1 MAENS
6 LPALPRNRIIL
17 PERIRTM
24 IKENQQLLNRLN
36 ILSDGLIIF
45 LMIPVSF
52 WLRYQVLP
60 NAKVNVS
67 LQQYMVIGFFFTL
80 VQLTIFLAMGLYRP
94 FRHVRL
100 RRELSE
106 LLGACLLG
114 LVLLL
119 SWLSLQHMDD
129 YSRQMILLFFA
140 LSYLLLG
147 IKRVALRRLLWH
159 FRGKGYNLKHVL
171 IIGSGALAKKYL
183 EKIEAE
189 LTMGYHPL
197 GYIAEEEGDLG
208 IPWLGGFDRLESVLE
223 KEKPDEVISAVETR
237 DFDRTPQICDACE
250 KTGCKLS
257 AIPIYAEYMSARPQI
272 DDLDGVPLLNMRRI
286 PLDNLANAFLKRT
299 MDIVCSAL
307 ILIVFS
313 PLMLFCAIGVKLSS
327 PGPVIFAQK
336 RVGRNKKT
344 FMMYKFRSMRV
355 NTTQDT
361 AWSTTK
367 DSRKTAFGTFIRKY
381 SLDEFPQFWN
391 VLKGD
396 MSMVGPRPEIPYYV
410 EQFKEEVPRYM
421 LKHLVRPGIT
431 GWAQVNGLRGDTSI
445 SERIRY
451 DIDYIEHWTPG
462 FDLMILFRTVFGGK
476 FKNDEK

>member
-1 MAENS
+1 
-6 LPALPRNRIIL
+6 
-17 PERIRTM
+17 M

-36 ILSDGLIIF
+36 ALSDGLIIF

-60 NAKVNVS
+60 DARVNMS
-67 LQQYMVIGFFFTL
+67 LQRYMIIGLFYTVVQIGIFF
-80 VQLTIFLAMGLYRP
+80 AMGVYRP
-94 FRHVRL
+94 FRHARL
-100 RRELSE
+100 RRKLSE
-106 LLGACLLG
+106 MLVAFLLG
-114 LVLLL
+114 LALLL

-129 YSRQMILLFFA
+129 YSRQMIFLWFG
-140 LSYLLLG
+140 LSFLLLG
-147 IKRVALRRLLWH
+147 IKRVVLIRLMWH

-171 IIGSGALAKKYL
+171 LIGSGDMARKYL
-183 EKIEAE
+183 RKIETE
-189 LTMGYHPL
+189 VSMGYHPL
-197 GYIAEEEGDLG
+197 GYIAEKDAGLG
-208 IPWLGGFDRLESVLE
+208 IPWLGGYDRLEAVLE
-223 KEKPDEVISAVETR
+223 EKKPDEVISAVESR
-237 DFDRTPQICDACE
+237 EFDRTPQICAACE

-257 AIPIYAEYMSARPQI
+257 AIPIYAEYMTSNPQI
-272 DDLDGVPLLNMRRI
+272 DDLDGIPLLNMRRI
-286 PLDNLANAFLKRT
+286 PLDNLANAFIKRT
-299 MDIVCSAL
+299 GDILCSAL
-307 ILIVFS
+307 ILLLFS

-336 RVGRNKKT
+336 RVGRNKKP

-355 NTTQDT
+355 NPKQDT
-361 AWSTTK
+361 AWSTQK

-410 EQFKEEVPRYM
+410 DQFKEEIPRYM

-431 GWAQVNGLRGDTSI
+431 GWAQVNGFRGDTSI

-451 DIDYIEHWTPG
+451 DIDYIEHWSLG
-462 FDLMILFRTVFGGK
+462 FDLRILLRTVFGGK
-476 FKNDEK
+476 FKNDER

>member
-1 MAENS
+1 
-6 LPALPRNRIIL
+6 
-17 PERIRTM
+17 M

-36 ILSDGLIIF
+36 ALSDGLIIF

-60 NAKVNVS
+60 NAKVNMP
-67 LQQYMVIGFFFTL
+67 LERYLVIGFFYTV
-80 VQLTIFLAMGLYRP
+80 VQIGIFLAVGVYRP
-94 FRHVRL
+94 FRHARL
-100 RRELSE
+100 RRKLGEM
-106 LLGACLLG
+106 LLAFLLG

-119 SWLSLQHMDD
+119 SFLSLQHMDD
-129 YSRQMILLFFA
+129 YSRQMIFLWFG

-147 IKRVALRRLLWH
+147 VKRVVVIRLMWH
-159 FRGKGYNLKHVL
+159 FRGKGYNLKHVVL
-171 IIGSGALAKKYL
+171 VGSGAMAQKYL
-183 EKIEAE
+183 EKIETE
-189 LTMGYHPL
+189 VSMGYHPL
-197 GYIAEEEGDLG
+197 GYIAEEETDDMG
-208 IPWLGGFDRLESVLE
+208 IPWLGGFEKLEEVLE
-223 KEKPDEVISAVETR
+223 QNKPDEVISAVGTH
-237 DFDRTPQICDACE
+237 DFDRTPLIIAACE

-272 DDLDGVPLLNMRRI
+272 DDLDGIPLLNMRRI
-286 PLDNLANAFLKRT
+286 PLDNLANATVKRLG
-299 MDIVCSAL
+299 DIFCSAL
-307 ILIVFS
+307 ILVIFS
-313 PLMLFCAIGVKLSS
+313 PLMLICAIGVKLSS

-336 RVGRNKKT
+336 RIGRNKKP

-355 NTTQDT
+355 NAKQDT
-361 AWSTTK
+361 AWSTQQ

-410 EQFKEEVPRYM
+410 DQFKEEIPRYM

-445 SERIRY
+445 AERIRY
-451 DIDYIEHWTPG
+451 DIDYIEHWSFG
-462 FDLMILFRTVFGGK
+462 FDVMILFRTVFGGK

>member
-1 MAENS
+1 
-6 LPALPRNRIIL
+6 
-17 PERIRTM
+17 M

-36 ILSDGLIIF
+36 ALSDGLIIF

-60 NAKVNVS
+60 NASVNMS
-67 LQQYMVIGFFFTL
+67 LRNYMIIGFFYTVLQIVVFFA
-80 VQLTIFLAMGLYRP
+80 VGVYRP
-94 FRHVRL
+94 FRHARL
-100 RRELSE
+100 RRKLSE
-106 LLGACLLG
+106 MLVAFLIG

-119 SWLSLQHMDD
+119 SWLSLQHMDN
-129 YSRQMILLFFA
+129 YSRQMIFLWFG
-140 LSYLLLG
+140 LSFLLLS
-147 IKRVALRRLLWH
+147 IKRIVLIRLMWH
-159 FRGKGYNLKHVL
+159 FRGKGYNLKHVVL
-171 IIGSGALAKKYL
+171 VGSGAMAQQYL
-183 EKIEAE
+183 KKIETE
-189 LTMGYHPL
+189 ISMGYHPL
-197 GYIAEEEGDLG
+197 GYISEEEADLD
-208 IPWLGGFDRLESVLE
+208 IPWLGGFENLESVLE
-223 KEKPDEVISAVETR
+223 REKPDEVISAVESQ
-237 DFDRTPQICDACE
+237 DFDRTPLIIAACE

-257 AIPIYAEYMSARPQI
+257 AIPIYAAYMSARPQI
-272 DDLDGVPLLNMRRI
+272 DDLDGIPLLNMRRI

-299 MDIVCSAL
+299 GDIICSAL
-307 ILIVFS
+307 ILVLFS

-336 RVGRNKKT
+336 RVGLNKKT

-355 NTTQDT
+355 NPKQDT
-361 AWSTTK
+361 AWSTQE

-396 MSMVGPRPEIPYYV
+396 MSMVGPRPEIPFYV
-410 EQFKEEVPRYM
+410 DQFKEQIPRYM

-431 GWAQVNGLRGDTSI
+431 GWAQVNGFRGDTSI

-451 DIDYIEHWTPG
+451 DIEYIEHWSLG
-462 FDLMILFRTVFGGK
+462 FDLRILLRTVFGGK

>member
-1 MAENS
+1 
-6 LPALPRNRIIL
+6 
-17 PERIRTM
+17 M

-36 ILSDGLIIF
+36 VLSDGLIIF

-52 WLRYQVLP
+52 WLRYEVLP

-67 LQQYMVIGFFFTL
+67 LQSYLTIGFFFAL
-80 VQLTIFLAMGLYRP
+80 VQVGIFLAAGLYRP

-100 RRELSE
+100 RRELAE
-106 LLGACLLG
+106 LLGACVLG

-119 SWLSLQHMDD
+119 SWLSLRHMDD
-129 YSRQMILLFFA
+129 YSRQMIFLFFC

-147 IKRVALRRLLWH
+147 AKRVLLRRMLWH
-159 FRGKGYNLKHVL
+159 FRGKGYNLKHVV
-171 IIGSGALAKKYL
+171 IIGTGKLARRYL
-183 EKIEAE
+183 EKIETE

-197 GYIAEEEGDLG
+197 GYIAEEESEDMG
-208 IPWLGGFDRLESVLE
+208 IPWLGGYDRLEQVLE
-223 KEKPDEVISAVETR
+223 KEKPDEVISAVES
-237 DFDRTPQICDACE
+237 DEFDRTPLICNACE

-272 DDLDGVPLLNMRRI
+272 DDLDGIPLLNMRRI

-299 MDIVCSAL
+299 ADIVCSAL
-307 ILIVFS
+307 ILLVFS
-313 PLMLFCAIGVKLSS
+313 PLLLFCAIGVKLSS

-336 RVGRNKKT
+336 RIGRNKMP

-355 NTTQDT
+355 NSAQDT
-361 AWSTTK
+361 AWSTQT

-410 EQFKEEVPRYM
+410 DRFKEEVPRYM

-462 FDLMILFRTVFGGK
+462 FDLKILLRTVFGGK
-476 FKNDEK
+476 FKNSEQ

>member
-1 MAENS
+1 
-6 LPALPRNRIIL
+6 
-17 PERIRTM
+17 M

-36 ILSDGLIIF
+36 ALSDGLIIF

-60 NAKVNVS
+60 DARVNMS
-67 LQQYMVIGFFFTL
+67 LQRYMIIGLFYTVVQIGIFF
-80 VQLTIFLAMGLYRP
+80 AMGVYRP
-94 FRHVRL
+94 FRHARL
-100 RRELSE
+100 RRKLSE
-106 LLGACLLG
+106 MLVAFLLG
-114 LVLLL
+114 LALLL

-129 YSRQMILLFFA
+129 YSRQMIFLWFG
-140 LSYLLLG
+140 LSFLLLA
-147 IKRVALRRLLWH
+147 IKRVVLIRLMWH

-171 IIGSGALAKKYL
+171 LIGSGDMARRYL
-183 EKIEAE
+183 RKIETE
-189 LTMGYHPL
+189 VSMGYHPL
-197 GYIAEEEGDLG
+197 GYIAEKDADLG
-208 IPWLGGFDRLESVLE
+208 IPWLGGYDRLEAVLE
-223 KEKPDEVISAVETR
+223 EKKPDEVISAVESR
-237 DFDRTPQICDACE
+237 EFDRTPQICAACE

-257 AIPIYAEYMSARPQI
+257 AIPIYAEYMTSRPQI
-272 DDLDGVPLLNMRRI
+272 DDLDGIPLLNMRRI
-286 PLDNLANAFLKRT
+286 PLDNLANAFIKRT
-299 MDIVCSAL
+299 GDILCSAL
-307 ILIVFS
+307 ILLLFS

-336 RVGRNKKT
+336 RVGRNKKP

-355 NTTQDT
+355 NPKQDT
-361 AWSTTK
+361 AWSTQK

-410 EQFKEEVPRYM
+410 DQFKEEIPRYM

-431 GWAQVNGLRGDTSI
+431 GWAQVNGFRGDTSI

-451 DIDYIEHWTPG
+451 DIDYIEHWSLG
-462 FDLMILFRTVFGGK
+462 FDLRILLRTVFGGK
-476 FKNDEK
+476 FKNDER